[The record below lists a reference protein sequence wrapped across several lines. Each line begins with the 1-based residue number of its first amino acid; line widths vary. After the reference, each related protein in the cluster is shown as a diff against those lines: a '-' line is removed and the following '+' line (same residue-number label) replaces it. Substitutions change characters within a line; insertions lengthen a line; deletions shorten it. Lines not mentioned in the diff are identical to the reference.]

1 MVEDPRLRRFNPNV
15 WYVNPSDFEGEI
27 PRALRMCV
35 RDFGRKTYGKD
46 MTSNPRAIRRLLT
59 QLYNAEACL
68 HRQPTISIELDAM
81 HEGVDYRCNFAR
93 AARVHGC
100 DEWGHVGPANASLPS
115 WTATGARA
123 DTNTAPIM
131 MNLINAN
138 YSLRWQAC
146 PRWGSST
153 LPTR

>member
-1 MVEDPRLRRFNPNV
+1 LRRFNLNV

-35 RDFGRKTYGKD
+35 RDFKRKSYGKD

-59 QLYNAEACL
+59 QLYNAKSCL
-68 HRQPTISIELDAM
+68 HKWPTISIELDVL

-100 DEWGHVGPANASLPS
+100 DEWGSTDPADASTTSIL
-115 WTATGARA
+115 
-123 DTNTAPIM
+123 
-131 MNLINAN
+131 MNIVYAN
-138 YSLRWQAC
+138 Y
-146 PRWGSST
+146 
-153 LPTR
+153 